1 MRLATKAGAPS
12 FAAASR
18 RVGYS
23 RRARTA
29 FLLLTLGLWP
39 LLHAQQPTSA
49 QDSPPAAQPAASSLA
64 QVSFSFDRKGVPV
77 PTYRFI
83 VNQDATGAY
92 QGQEIPRS
100 SGPAASTEL
109 PPQSFRS
116 PITLSPA
123 TTARI
128 FSLARQ
134 LKYFNIPC
142 ASKAKNI
149 ADTGTKILAYAGPD
163 GSGSCTYNYTE
174 SKDVQALTDIFQGIA
189 ETMDEGRELDRLHRY
204 DRLGLDAAMTFL
216 AQEVSAGH
224 ALEVGT
230 IAASL
235 RSITAD
241 PDVME
246 RVRTRAGAL
255 LAQIPAGD
263 SPR

>member
-1 MRLATKAGAPS
+1 MRLSLAAVGSSLLVLSASGLAMHAQDNAT
-12 FAAASR
+12 AAS
-18 RVGYS
+18 
-23 RRARTA
+23 
-29 FLLLTLGLWP
+29 
-39 LLHAQQPTSA
+39 
-49 QDSPPAAQPAASSLA
+49 PAP
-64 QVSFSFDRKGVPV
+64 QVTFSFDRKGLPV
-77 PTYRFI
+77 PTYRFS

-92 QGQEIPRS
+92 QGQQIPQS
-100 SGPAASTEL
+100 HAPAVSAEL
-109 PPQSFRS
+109 PPQSFRQ

-134 LKYFNIPC
+134 LKHFNITC

-149 ADTGTKILAYAGPD
+149 ADTGTKILAYSGPD

-189 ETMDEGRELDRLHRY
+189 ETIDEGRELDRLHRY

-216 AQEVSAGH
+216 AQEVSAGR
-224 ALEVGT
+224 AIEVGT
-230 IAASL
+230 IAVSL

-246 RVRTRAGAL
+246 RVRTRAGTL
-255 LAQIPAGD
+255 LAQIPTDGSA
-263 SPR
+263 R